1 MKKLPL
7 ISLLLIS
14 FFSFTQ
20 SMPEDLE
27 NIVSSNPELAA
38 YIKNQQELTS
48 DQETITGQDKSID
61 SRVDIQDDNQLGET
75 KQPVNNIFGFDFI
88 NSIPKSITSTSD
100 LPVPGDYVISL
111 GDKLKIILTG
121 AKDAMYTL
129 QVGMDGSIL
138 FPELGALNVFGDSIK
153 EIRKKIE
160 QLVGL
165 SYVGVDVSVSL
176 ESLAAKKINI
186 IGAVKNPGTYIVSPF
201 STITSALTYS
211 GGFEDFASLRNII
224 LLRDGEKLNFDFY
237 EFLIRGSRESDINIQ
252 QSDTILVQATN
263 NLVEIKGSV
272 NRPKIYEYLPSD
284 TYSDLLN
291 FALGVNKNG
300 DDKNITATINKNGA
314 IITERINN
322 IDMIRDNS
330 LEEIFVGNKVS
341 IASKDVFV
349 SGSAVT
355 SGFYSASNE
364 NLDKFLENLKFSDD
378 IYPFYSV
385 YESTD
390 QSGLFNLK
398 TSFSLSDP
406 STYSELTT
414 TKNTT
419 IYFLDR
425 KEAMNYDYL
434 KQIEI
439 LKDKERNATNFEEK
453 QNIQE
458 TIKVVSDNFSV
469 GAQEKLDFQIDYEI
483 DPEDFISVFFPTK
496 TFKIPVKGKISP
508 KQLHLFLGSSS
519 QIDLNKVS
527 IITDKDNFNDAYEMV
542 TDAENLV
549 AISFPPLKNDNLI
562 DVVIRGEVI
571 NPGTYSVASSTT
583 LTDLYTLAGGLNE
596 NAFEQG
602 IIFSREE
609 VKQKQ
614 IKAIREAKSI
624 LTDRLIQKSNSLSEG
639 ATIDI
644 ESILAMA
651 DLIEPTGRIS
661 GEFSQSSSTAKQFIL
676 KDGDIINVPS
686 ISYEIVVQG
695 EVLNSSSFIF
705 NENMNHYDYIAAAGG
720 FSDYA
725 DKRAVFVI
733 KANGA
738 SIIAGSS
745 IFGGQIK
752 IEPGD
757 TIVVP
762 RNLDQLEA
770 LPLIS
775 MATKI
780 IADIA
785 FSAAS
790 LNAIQD

>member
-1 MKKLPL
+1 MAFNL
-7 ISLLLIS
+7 
-14 FFSFTQ
+14 FSQ
-20 SMPEDLE
+20 EMPEELE
-27 NIVSSNPELAA
+27 ALIKSNPALAN
-38 YIKNQQELTS
+38 YINSQEES
-48 DQETITGQDKSID
+48 NSKEEEIIGNDKSID
-61 SRVDIQDDNQLGET
+61 DELDQQEEEIKSD
-75 KQPVNNIFGFDFI
+75 IFGVDYI
-88 NSIPKSITSTSD
+88 RGIPKSISSTSD
-100 LPVPGDYVISL
+100 LPVPNEYIVSL

-121 AKDAMYTL
+121 GKEDVFNL
-129 QVGMDGSIL
+129 EVGMDGSIL
-138 FPELGALNVFGDSIK
+138 FPELGAINVFGDSIK
-153 EIRKKIE
+153 DVREKIKQIIE
-160 QLVGL
+160 L
-165 SYVGVDVSVSL
+165 SYDGVGVSVSL
-176 ESLAAKKINI
+176 ETLSAKKINI

-201 STITSALTYS
+201 STITSSLAYS
-211 GGFEDFASLRNII
+211 GGFEDYASLRNIVVI
-224 LLRDGEKLNFDFY
+224 RQDEVINFDLY
-237 EFLIRGSRESDINIQ
+237 DFLIFGSRKSDINIQ
-252 QSDTILVQATN
+252 QGDTISIQSTN
-263 NLVEIKGSV
+263 NFIEIKGAV

-284 TYSDLLN
+284 SYLDLLN
-291 FALGVNKNG
+291 FALGLNKNG
-300 DDKNITATINKNGA
+300 DDKNITATMNKNGA
-314 IITERINN
+314 IITKRINN
-322 IDMIRDNS
+322 VDMIRDNS
-330 LEEIFVGNKVS
+330 LEELFVGNKVS

-406 STYSELTT
+406 LTYTELRT

-434 KQIEI
+434 KQIAI
-439 LKDKERNATNFEEK
+439 LKDEERNATNFEEK

-458 TIKVVSDNFSV
+458 RIRVVSNNFSV

-496 TFKIPVKGKISP
+496 TLKIPVKGKISP

-527 IITDKDNFNDAYEMV
+527 IITDKDYFNDAYELAI
-542 TDAENLV
+542 DSENLV
-549 AISFPPLKNDNLI
+549 AISFPPLRNDNLI
-562 DVVIRGEVI
+562 EVEIRGEVT
-571 NPGTYSVASSTT
+571 NPGTYSIASSTT
-583 LTDLYTLAGGLNE
+583 LADLYALAGGLRE
-596 NAFEQG
+596 NAFEKG

-624 LTDRLIQKSNSLSEG
+624 LTDRLIQKSNSISEG
-639 ATIDI
+639 AMIDI
-644 ESILAMA
+644 ESIIAMA
-651 DLIEPTGRIS
+651 DLVEPSGRVS
-661 GEFSQSSSTAKQFIL
+661 GEFSQSSSTAKEFIL
-676 KDGDIINVPS
+676 KDGDIIDVPS

-705 NENMNHYDYIAAAGG
+705 NENMNHYDYIVAAGG

-738 SIIAGSS
+738 SIVTGSS
-745 IFGGQIK
+745 IFRGQIK

-762 RNLDQLEA
+762 RNLDKLEA